1 MADIKKDIPKKYQRT
16 IKMHKRTRYEID
28 RDRAFCSELFLKG
41 YSYRDIAKR
50 LCEKL
55 QEWNA
60 DYTIGWTQVHT
71 DMKAMLIEWKR
82 QRLDNIDQYVTQELQ
97 KLDRMEVEAW
107 EAWEKSKQE
116 KETKSMRQTD
126 NGTSKELRKEDMYG
140 NPKYLDL
147 LLNIQQR
154 RAKLLGY
161 DAPVKIDLTGK
172 QVEEQQDYHIEDI
185 PQDMLYK
192 VADMLQEGQHR
203 RLAESKAN

>member
-1 MADIKKDIPKKYQRT
+1 MNKDGIPKRYQRK
-16 IKMHKRTRYEID
+16 IKMNKRTRLEIE
-28 RDRAFCSELFLKG
+28 RDRAYCSELFLKG
-41 YSYRDIAKR
+41 YTYREIAKR
-50 LCEKL
+50 LSEKL
-55 QEWNA
+55 IEWHA
-60 DYTIGWTQVHT
+60 EYTIGWTQVFQ
-71 DMKAMLIEWKR
+71 DIQAMLIEWKR
-82 QRLDNIDQYVTQELQ
+82 SRLENIDQYVTAELQ
-97 KLDRMEVEAW
+97 KLDRLEVEAW

-203 RLAESKAN
+203 RLTESKAN

>member
-1 MADIKKDIPKKYQRT
+1 MNKEGIPKRYQRK
-16 IKMHKRTRYEID
+16 IKMNKRTRLEIE
-28 RDRAFCSELFLKG
+28 RDRAYCSELFLKG
-41 YSYRDIAKR
+41 YTYREIAKR
-50 LCEKL
+50 LSEKL
-55 QEWNA
+55 VEWHA
-60 DYTIGWTQVHT
+60 EYTIGWTQVFQ
-71 DMKAMLIEWKR
+71 DIQAMLIEWKR
-82 QRLDNIDQYVTQELQ
+82 SRLENIDQYVTAELQ
-97 KLDRMEVEAW
+97 KLDRLEVEAW

-192 VADMLQEGQHR
+192 VADMLQEGQHK
-203 RLAESKAN
+203 RLMATKAN

>member
-1 MADIKKDIPKKYQRT
+1 MNKDGIPKRYQRK
-16 IKMHKRTRYEID
+16 IKMNKRTRLEIE
-28 RDRAFCSELFLKG
+28 RDRAYCSELFLKG
-41 YSYRDIAKR
+41 YTYREIAKR
-50 LCEKL
+50 LSEKL
-55 QEWNA
+55 VEWHA
-60 DYTIGWTQVHT
+60 EYTIGWTQVFQ
-71 DMKAMLIEWKR
+71 DIQAMLIEWKR
-82 QRLDNIDQYVTQELQ
+82 SRLENIDQYVTAELQ
-97 KLDRMEVEAW
+97 KLDRLEVEAW

>member
-1 MADIKKDIPKKYQRT
+1 MNKEGIPKRYQRKV
-16 IKMHKRTRYEID
+16 KMNKRTRLEIE
-28 RDRAFCSELFLKG
+28 RDRAYCSELFLKG
-41 YSYRDIAKR
+41 YTYREIAKR
-50 LCEKL
+50 LSEKL
-55 QEWNA
+55 IEWHA
-60 DYTIGWTQVHT
+60 EYTIGWTQVFQ
-71 DMKAMLIEWKR
+71 DIQAMLIEWKR
-82 QRLDNIDQYVTQELQ
+82 SRLENIDQYVTAELQ
-97 KLDRMEVEAW
+97 KLDRLEVEAW

-116 KETKSMRQTD
+116 KETKSMRKTD

>member
-1 MADIKKDIPKKYQRT
+1 MNKDGIPKRYQRK
-16 IKMHKRTRYEID
+16 IKMNKRTRLEIE
-28 RDRAFCSELFLKG
+28 RDRAYCSELFLKG
-41 YSYRDIAKR
+41 YTYREIAKR
-50 LCEKL
+50 LSEKL
-55 QEWNA
+55 IEWHA
-60 DYTIGWTQVHT
+60 EYTIGWTQVFQ
-71 DMKAMLIEWKR
+71 DIQAMLIEWKR
-82 QRLDNIDQYVTQELQ
+82 SRLENIDQYVTAELQ
-97 KLDRMEVEAW
+97 KLDRLEVEAW

-203 RLAESKAN
+203 RLTEAKAN

>member
-1 MADIKKDIPKKYQRT
+1 MNKEGIPKRYQRK
-16 IKMHKRTRYEID
+16 IKMNKRTRLEIE
-28 RDRAFCSELFLKG
+28 RDRAYCSELFLKG
-41 YSYRDIAKR
+41 YTYREIAKR
-50 LCEKL
+50 LSEKL
-55 QEWNA
+55 VEWHA
-60 DYTIGWTQVHT
+60 EYTIGWTQVFQ
-71 DMKAMLIEWKR
+71 DIQAMLIEWKR
-82 QRLDNIDQYVTQELQ
+82 SRLENIDQYVTAELQ
-97 KLDRMEVEAW
+97 KLDRLEVEAW

-116 KETKSMRQTD
+116 KETKSMRQTG

>member
-1 MADIKKDIPKKYQRT
+1 MNKDGIPKRYQRK
-16 IKMHKRTRYEID
+16 IKMNKRTRLEIE
-28 RDRAFCSELFLKG
+28 RDRAYCSELFLKG
-41 YSYRDIAKR
+41 YTYREIAKR
-50 LCEKL
+50 LSEKL
-55 QEWNA
+55 VEWHA
-60 DYTIGWTQVHT
+60 EYTIGWTQVFQ
-71 DMKAMLIEWKR
+71 DIQAMLIEWKR
-82 QRLDNIDQYVTQELQ
+82 SRLENIDQYVTAELQ
-97 KLDRMEVEAW
+97 KLDRLEVEAW

-203 RLAESKAN
+203 RLAEAKAN

>member
-1 MADIKKDIPKKYQRT
+1 MNKDGIPKRYQRK
-16 IKMHKRTRYEID
+16 IKMNKRTRLEIE
-28 RDRAFCSELFLKG
+28 RDRAYCSELFLKG
-41 YSYRDIAKR
+41 YTYREIAKR
-50 LCEKL
+50 LSEKL
-55 QEWNA
+55 VEWHA
-60 DYTIGWTQVHT
+60 EYTIGWTQVFQ
-71 DMKAMLIEWKR
+71 DIQAMLIEWKR
-82 QRLDNIDQYVTQELQ
+82 SRLENIDQYVTAELQ
-97 KLDRMEVEAW
+97 KLDRLEVEAW

-192 VADMLQEGQHR
+192 VADMFQEGQHR